1 MATREEVI
9 HRLDINPSPEYA
21 VAIWC
26 VDDVLVRAKE
36 IGIPL
41 TNEQAEA
48 VIRSVD
54 HKQDCT
60 MGISWDVLDVYI
72 EHYFKQYSERG

>member
-26 VDDVLVRAKE
+26 VEDVTERAKE
-36 IGIPL
+36 NGITL
-41 TNEQAEA
+41 TEEQARA
-48 VIRSVD
+48 VLRHVD
-54 HKQDCT
+54 HKQDCS
-60 MGISWDVLDVYI
+60 MGISWDVLDVFI
-72 EHYFKQYSERG
+72 REQDQGGGE